1 MQDSLF
7 KHKKKIIIAGVVLLV
22 VIIGISIFS
31 LVRSKIYSAT
41 LNIRVTPISA
51 EVKIGDKNYKT
62 TGTYKVKPGNYDVEV
77 SAEGFITKTDTIEI
91 NEDETID
98 FQVFLLPTE
107 ENADWYDEH
116 PDDSL
121 ILGEIK
127 YSLTLEALEKLQEEN
142 PILNELPMNIDYFT
156 SDGAKRVNYSIS
168 YKLEE
173 NNTKFHIVIT
183 DYSGGNYNDAIT
195 RLEKRGV
202 AKDQYEIEYVDK
214 TEDMEWGHAGD

>member
-1 MQDSLF
+1 MQESLF
-7 KHKKKIIIAGVVLLV
+7 KHKKKNIIAWVVLLV